1 MICNTYEIRARYP
14 IHFDTIKFWMVLEQA
29 LLLFS
34 GYELINK
41 GRVIAIEYHE
51 LCPRLPT

>member
-1 MICNTYEIRARYP
+1 MICNKYEIRARYP